1 MFVKLHHI
9 KRTNVK
15 KIFNVIILAALLSVL
30 VACHNSVELSAPNNL
45 WVVTDDIIEITHA
58 AETTSPPAEGTSPK
72 LSGGVLLPNGA
83 LPDGEYSPQFSQ
95 PGRYYPETVHGLIA
109 SPGYGR
115 IWPYIGEVLTG
126 MWMDYWCLIGICDAD
141 GRIICDPYYNDVE
154 IIEHGE
160 QRLYAFIKN
169 QRGTGVRYYDLYTY
183 SEAAVDIYETTLC
196 PLDGSWAETYDSLI
210 YREDQYVSEASTSDK
225 FPDHYGWY
233 TWRPAV
239 KYEYITAER
248 DGKWGVLDWDG
259 KVLLP
264 FIYPEPVCFH
274 EGLACILSDDGLT
287 VSFIDI
293 KGETVLG
300 PYEAPPR
307 QPRSDT
313 DYSGDPLLITKNI
326 LFYEGLARFYSN
338 GKYGM
343 IDTAGRVIVPA
354 IYEYV
359 TSFTGGKAM
368 TVSTGG
374 ENGSPLFGIVNTGG
388 AMIAESL
395 KDTPY
400 ISDGKVIIN
409 YDWNTY
415 HCTAINSDGKLEE
428 YDVRTP
434 SWTSINGN
442 IITYA
447 DGHTLTIPDV
457 ARLERFGDRFI
468 AYYGEW
474 GSAGGTWRLYDGNGN
489 ALSEAQPGRGRQ
501 WQRQVNDNGTEYIYM
516 FNTYSGMY
524 YSLLLLYDIDGNPV
538 LRNAYWEIIPID
550 GYFMV
555 ADGKWAGLI
564 DGNENYII
572 KVSIIPFRSD

>member
-1 MFVKLHHI
+1 M
-9 KRTNVK
+9 K
-15 KIFNVIILAALLSVL
+15 KIFNIIILTALLSVL

-45 WVVTDDIIEITHA
+45 WVVTDGIIEITHA
-58 AETTSPPAEGTSPK
+58 AETPSPPAEGTSPK

-95 PGRYYPETVHGLIA
+95 PGRYYPESVLGLIP

-126 MWMDYWCLIGICDAD
+126 RWMNNWYLIGICDAD

-160 QRLYAFIKN
+160 QKLYALIKN
-169 QRGTGVRYYDLYTY
+169 RRGTDIRYYDQYNY
-183 SEAAVDIYETTLC
+183 GEMSVNIYETTIC

-210 YREDQYVSEASTSDK
+210 YREDQYVTEASTSDK

-233 TWRPAV
+233 QWRPAV
-239 KYEYITAER
+239 IYDYITAER

-287 VSFIDI
+287 VCFIDI
-293 KGETVLG
+293 QGETVLG

-307 QPRSDT
+307 QPRSYE

-326 LFYEGLARFYSN
+326 LFNEGLARFYSD

-359 TSFTGGKAM
+359 TSFADGMAM

-374 ENGSPLFGIVNTGG
+374 ENGSPLFGIINTDGIV
-388 AMIAESL
+388 IAESL

-400 ISDGKVIIN
+400 IRDGKVIIDYN
-409 YDWNTY
+409 WNTY
-415 HCTAINSDGKLEE
+415 RGISINSDGERKD
-428 YDVRTP
+428 YDAAQT
-434 SWTSINGN
+434 SWSSITENT
-442 IITYA
+442 ITYA
-447 DGHTLTIPDV
+447 DGHTLTIPDA
-457 ARLERFGDRFI
+457 ARLEPFGDDWFI
-468 AYYGEW
+468 AYYREPE
-474 GSAGGTWRLYDGNGN
+474 STSGTWRLYDENGV
-489 ALSEAQPGRGRQ
+489 AMSEEHPGTSM
-501 WQRQVNDNGTEYIYM
+501 WMLQVNDDGTGYFRM
-516 FNTYSGMY
+516 FDGYTERYGNN
-524 YSLLLLYDIDGNPV
+524 LRLYDLSGNPI
-538 LRNAYWEIIPID
+538 LRDTYTEIIPID
-550 GYFMV
+550 GNFMV
-555 ADGKWAGLI
+555 TDGDWAGLI
-564 DGNENYII
+564 DGDENYII
-572 KVSIIPFRSD
+572 RVSIIPFSPD